1 MTPQEEL
8 EMLRAKKARLAE
20 LEAKASGEWQEV
32 PGAQV
37 AAPDLN
43 SPAPTEPQPSFSENL
58 KKFGSDAVQGAYGQ
72 GAKAALG
79 VSSLLPQAVQNA
91 GNKVDEFFG
100 RQPLTQ
106 ENAPQIPDTPGG
118 KTGAFGAEVGLTA
131 GPGAAILKG
140 ANALRGTLA
149 ARGLMSTGT
158 AAAVGTDIAGNAGV
172 AAAMEPEDRGTAAGW
187 GAAGTAAGQALTR
200 ALGGMFR
207 RSVSPEAKKLMDA
220 DIKITPG
227 QALTGPDAGLI
238 ARTLR
243 AAEDKSTSIPFV
255 GDVIKNAQLKSLASF
270 NVHKINEAIKTTGAK
285 VKNSGTKGLDE
296 ADELVSDIYTRN
308 LPHISVDPN
317 KGLTEIIGGVQAA
330 KAHPLFDAEHAKKLD
345 KFVDVRIMPLLASGT
360 PIDGKL
366 FKKLDQELGEWGRKY
381 KAGGVGNEPLSDAF
395 FELRKGW
402 RAAAEGTTPEARQ
415 AIRDADQAF
424 AKLVPL
430 LKAGEKTTHGEFTP
444 KQLATALRNEK
455 LKPDDITKAAQYVLP
470 NSIPDSGTAGRTLL
484 EKFISPAGAGAAT
497 ASSLGMAGMLPAAGA
512 AAGLASL
519 YTRPGLKAVTQGV
532 HPLVTALRKKAG
544 KAELDPDLLEDYI
557 RNLSGRGVTAAG
569 TE

>member
-20 LEAKASGEWQEV
+20 LEAKASGEWREV

-43 SPAPTEPQPSFSENL
+43 SPAPTEPQPTMTENF

-79 VSSLLPQAVQNA
+79 ISGLLPESVQNF
-91 GNKVDEFFG
+91 GNNVDRFFG
-100 RQPLTQ
+100 KEPLTK

-118 KTGAFGAEVGLTA
+118 RTGAFATEVGLTA
-131 GPGAAILKG
+131 GPGAALLKG

-149 ARGLMSTGT
+149 ARGLAGTGT
-158 AAAVGTDIAGNAGV
+158 AAAVGADIAGNAGV

-200 ALGGMFR
+200 TLGGMFR
-207 RSVSPEAKKLMDA
+207 KSVSPEAKKLMDA

-243 AAEDKSTSIPFV
+243 AAEDKSTSIPLV

-285 VKNSGTKGLDE
+285 VKNSGIKGLDE
-296 ADELVSDIYTRN
+296 ADELVSDMYTKN
-308 LPHISVDPN
+308 LPHINVDPN
-317 KGLTEIIGGVQAA
+317 KGLTEIISGVQAA
-330 KAHPLFDAEHAKKLD
+330 KSHPLFDAEHAKKLD
-345 KFVDVRIMPLLASGT
+345 KFVDVRIMPLLASGK
-360 PIDGKL
+360 PIDGEL
-366 FKKLDQELGEWGRKY
+366 FKKLDRELGEWGRKY
-381 KAGGVGNEPLSDAF
+381 KAGGVGNEPLSDGF
-395 FELRKGW
+395 YELRKAW
-402 RAAAEGTTPEARQ
+402 RTAAEGTTPEARQ

-444 KQLATALRNEK
+444 KQLANALRNEK

-470 NSIPDSGTAGRTLL
+470 NSIPDSGTAGRNLF
-484 EKFISPAGAGAAT
+484 EKFITPQAAGAGTVAG
-497 ASSLGMAGMLPAAGA
+497 LGLKGMLPAAA
-512 AAGLASL
+512 AAGGLAAL
-519 YTRPGLKAVTQGV
+519 YTKPGLKAATQGV

-544 KAELDPDLLEDYI
+544 KQELDPDLLEAYI
-557 RNLSGRGVTAAG
+557 NNLTGRSVTAAG